1 MKKRL
6 YISIPI
12 SGIEPQSKIKASQM
26 QKHFEAQGYEVVNP
40 HEIGEHLRKLYDLCG
55 MGEPEWYDYMDWCLP
70 AIKSCDVV
78 WFACDWGKSKGC
90 KDEHRDAINCKKQ
103 IIYE

>member
-26 QKHFEAQGYEVVNP
+26 QKHFEAQDYEVVNP
-40 HEIGEHLRKLYDLCG
+40 HEIGEVLRALHRLCG
-55 MGEPEWYDYMDWCLP
+55 LPEPTWDDYMEWCLH
-70 AIKSCDVV
+70 AVVSCNVI
-78 WFACDWGKSKGC
+78 WFASNWMESRGCRDESQEALRQGK
-90 KDEHRDAINCKKQ
+90 EV
-103 IIYE
+103 IYE